1 MGTIVLI
8 FIAILAIVVV
18 PIMIAA
24 KIVGAGN
31 TGFGSC
37 LTAAFL
43 LTAINTITS
52 GMVGDDLIGATIN
65 AVVGA
70 VVFKFVLDT
79 TFVRGLFISVLATV
93 IVIVGML
100 ALASML
106 IVGSI

>member
-1 MGTIVLI
+1 MGMMVLI
-8 FIAILAIVVV
+8 FFAVLAITVV

-24 KIVGAGN
+24 RIVGAGN

-43 LTAINTITS
+43 LTVINTITS
-52 GMVGDDLIGATIN
+52 GMVGDDLIGAAIN

-79 TFVRGLFISVLATV
+79 TYVRGFCISVLATV

-100 ALASML
+100 ALAGTL
-106 IVGSI
+106 IVATT